1 MLHFLAK
8 MFFAVSKNNLE
19 INTTMS
25 SLKKVSINKVRRNL
39 MRILTKNIGSA
50 NISKGG
56 TIDKSKIKK
65 VLICR
70 PNGRLGNM
78 LLVTPLI
85 QEVSAVFPGVKIDLF
100 VKGTLAPIVFEKYD
114 NVDKII
120 DLPKKPFKDLV
131 KYFKVWTLIKKQ
143 NYDLVINVDQNSSSG
158 RLAVQFS
165 NAKYKFFGDLPE
177 NVQSNYDDHEHI
189 AKYPVYNLRYFLS
202 QFGIEDKKE
211 PVPLLDLKLTQE
223 EISKGKEILN
233 NIIDKQKK
241 TIAIFTFATGEK
253 CYCVEWWEEF
263 YAALKNE
270 YPDYNIFEV
279 LPVENVSQIDFQAPS
294 FYSKDIRE
302 IGSVLANVD
311 VFIGADSG
319 IMHLS
324 SASKAPT
331 AGLFSISSLKK
342 YQPYGNNSVGIDT
355 NQLTVPDYINAINKI
370 LNQ

>member
-1 MLHFLAK
+1 
-8 MFFAVSKNNLE
+8 
-19 INTTMS
+19 MS
-25 SLKKVSINKVRRNL
+25 NVKKISVNKVRRGL
-39 MRILTKNIGSA
+39 MRLLTKNIG
-50 NISKGG
+50 NTNVSKSG
-56 TIDKSKIKK
+56 TVDRSKIKK

-70 PNGRLGNM
+70 PNGRLGNL

-85 QEVSAVFPGVKIDLF
+85 QEVTHTFPGCKVDLF
-100 VKGTLAPIVFEKYD
+100 VKGTLAPIVLEKYD
-114 NVDKII
+114 CVDKII
-120 DLPKKPFKDLV
+120 DLPKKPFKELV

-177 NVQSNYDDHEHI
+177 NVQLDYTDHEHI

-211 PVPLLDLKLTQE
+211 SVPLLDLKLSEE
-223 EISKGKEILN
+223 EISKGKELLN
-233 NIIDKQKK
+233 TIVEQQKK
-241 TIAIFTFATGEK
+241 TIAIFTFATGDK
-253 CYCVEWWEEF
+253 CYSVSWWEEF

-270 YPDYNIFEV
+270 YPEHNIFEV
-279 LPVENVSQIDFQAPS
+279 LPVENVSQINFQAPS

-331 AGLFSISSLKK
+331 AGLFSVSSLKK

-355 NQLTVPDYINAINKI
+355 NTLSIPDYINAVNKI
-370 LNQ
+370 LNK